1 MRTTAFLSV
10 FLSSVAL
17 AQTSPP
23 ASLFMSDAEL
33 RRAIQAAPEEVGG
46 QPGLYSLRISPPSES
61 PVLGIRRTETGRSEL
76 HATFTDVWYVLDG
89 AATLI
94 TGGTIENG
102 SQTTSGEVRGTGIKG
117 GNARR
122 VQNGDFAVIPA
133 GTPHWLRDIERKEI
147 LYIVVKVPIQK

>member
-1 MRTTAFLSV
+1 MRTTAFLFV

-33 RRAIQAAPEEVGG
+33 RRAIQAAPEEVRG
-46 QPGLYSLRISPPSES
+46 QPGLYSLLIPPPSES
-61 PVLGIRRTETGRSEL
+61 PVIGIRRTEKGRSEL

-102 SQTTSGEVRGTGIKG
+102 SETASGEVRGTGIKG
-117 GNARR
+117 GISRR
-122 VQNGDFAVIPA
+122 VQKGDFAVIPA
-133 GTPHWLRDIERKEI
+133 GTPHWIRDVERNEI
-147 LYIVVKVPIQK
+147 LYIVVKVPAPK